1 MTRLHDTKLANQLYS
16 TSKLNNVLSRLDG
29 VHKSGDGFR
38 AKCPAHGG
46 DNDSILSVRETEDGH
61 VLLHCFH
68 DCSVVEIL
76 DSIGL
81 TWPDIMPERLTHHA
95 PPEKVRKW
103 REDALHRDWTATM
116 KDALYECYI
125 VQITGEVEASGE
137 QLSDEWRDRRNLAIK
152 RMESVTGLFN
162 GKS

>member
-1 MTRLHDTKLANQLYS
+1 MINLHDRKKATQLYS
-16 TSKLNNVLSRLDG
+16 VSKLNTFLSHLDG
-29 VHKSGDGFR
+29 VHKSGNGYR

-46 DNDSILSVRETEDGH
+46 DNDSILSIREAENGG
-61 VLLHCFH
+61 LLIHCWH
-68 DCSVVEIL
+68 GCETKEVL

-81 TWPDIMPERLTHHA
+81 TWADIMPERLTHHA

-103 REDALHRDWTATM
+103 REDATHRDWTASM

-125 VQITGEVEASGE
+125 VQITGEVEANGE
-137 QLSDEWRDRRNLAIK
+137 QLSSKWRDRRKLAIK
-152 RMESVTGLFN
+152 RIESVTGLFN